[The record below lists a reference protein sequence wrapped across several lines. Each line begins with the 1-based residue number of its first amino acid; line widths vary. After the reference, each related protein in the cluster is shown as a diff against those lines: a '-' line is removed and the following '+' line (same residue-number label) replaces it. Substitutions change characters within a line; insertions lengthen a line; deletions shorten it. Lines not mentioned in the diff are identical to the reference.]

1 MRIHVSSLPQ
11 SRRRMKLLLPKPSLK
26 KEKFGGDS
34 RDIHIYI
41 KIFPPISSHKP
52 VSSLQ
57 KLVTLIRYKTPTH
70 PNSSPLPTAPLRSK
84 LSTDRWVASRS
95 SSFST
100 DPSHLYPGSVAGCL
114 QWTRWE
120 ADATKLHVIL
130 HCNGCE
136 ESNFLRL
143 SAGNLDQMYGASGVT
158 GWFFVWMY
166 ECGMQLF
173 YGEREPTCIVR
184 DVRGELPSTYPGMQF
199 YMVPVSIGFSSSV
212 LQWSIIY
219 HEPMLGE

>member
-1 MRIHVSSLPQ
+1 MTRIHVSSLPQ

-70 PNSSPLPTAPLRSK
+70 PNSSLLPTAPLRSK
-84 LSTDRWVASRS
+84 LSTDCWVASRS
-95 SSFST
+95 SSSAT
-100 DPSHLYPGSVAGCL
+100 DPSHLYPGSFAGCL
-114 QWTRWE
+114 QWMRWE

-136 ESNFLRL
+136 ESKFLKFPL
-143 SAGNLDQMYGASGVT
+143 EILTKCMELLELLVL
-158 GWFFVWMY
+158 FVWMY
-166 ECGMQLF
+166 KCGMQLF

-199 YMVPVSIGFSSSV
+199 YMVPVSISFSSFVYSSYN
-212 LQWSIIY
+212 LLPAMIA
-219 HEPMLGE
+219 